1 MKKLIIKNSNFY
13 LRIVLFLA
21 FLGHGLVSL
30 NFSPSYILHY
40 SIIDSINFLD
50 ISTHILLKVHAC
62 FDIILAFLII
72 FNFRSN
78 IFLYSIIT
86 YLILIGFS
94 SLVFYWNTTGSI
106 FGISEFI
113 RRMPWIFFVLFVISD
128 NNQKPKYNYIRIGLS
143 FAFIAHG
150 LASLGFMGLNQ
161 GHIELALKIMSAEE
175 ARNFVIYSGVSDTIL
190 GIMMLQSI
198 FTKKV
203 ALISVIWISFIVY
216 LSCLNAWPD
225 AIFRTGFLLTAFY
238 IYFDERTFTPKLID
252 YEKK

>member
-1 MKKLIIKNSNFY
+1 MRKLILRNSNFY
-13 LRIVLFLA
+13 LRIVLFFA

-30 NFSPSYILHY
+30 DFSPSYALHY

-50 ISTHILLKVHAC
+50 VSTQILLKVHAC
-62 FDIILAFLII
+62 FDIIIAFLII
-72 FNFRSN
+72 FNLRGN
-78 IFLYSIIT
+78 VFLYFIIT

-113 RRMPWIFFVLFVISD
+113 RRMPWIFFVLFVISE

-161 GHIELALKIMSAEE
+161 GHVELALKIMSAEE
-175 ARNFVIYSGVSDTIL
+175 ARNFVIYSGITDTIM
-190 GIMMLQSI
+190 GIMLLQSI
-198 FTKKV
+198 YTKKV
-203 ALISVIWISFIVY
+203 ALVSVIWISFIVY
-216 LSCLNAWPD
+216 LSYLNAWPD
-225 AIFRTGFLLTAFY
+225 ALFRTGFLLAA
-238 IYFDERTFTPKLID
+238 IYVFIDKKTYLPKLIN